1 MEDLLEELLRG
12 NNIPIQQD
20 KFYRQFSGINTSEIN
35 KANIEHIIAKVWDLV
50 QKNIISKNI
59 LYLSLLLIRNN
70 DLLQK
75 CITWDNSIL
84 EINFKDPC
92 ILFDYTVYTKRHWF
106 YHLFKSGDLIVKDT
120 LPKLVYQKFMYLQAI
135 SITNESEENI
145 NKLLEHT
152 FKECDTSGID
162 NFWIYYLKEINHIL
176 KILEFCR
183 NRNPYL
189 NDFEFLNYASQ
200 NSILE
205 VCSEY
210 LKLYTEHIDF
220 EQFLIELSESP
231 IPHAENLS
239 NQALTLASYSVLVEL
254 LKLIIDYHNTDQ
266 HINVIEIIRDV
277 QLKLLNIKDNSMQI
291 ELLQWIF
298 ASMFIKQNEICCLKH
313 SDKQQSYKSYICNE
327 KEIQLILFA
336 LKSLIEELQ
345 FKKIHENDVSNLSK
359 INDIHKMVTDATWRF
374 ELIANVVDKSKCG
387 HNLLHYMLAEPE
399 CLINIC
405 LKKNDFIRA
414 SQVLQV
420 CI

>member
-1 MEDLLEELLRG
+1 MEDLLEELLRR

-35 KANIEHIIAKVWDLV
+35 KANFEHLIAKVWDLV

-59 LYLSLLLIRNN
+59 LYLSLILHRND

-75 CITWDNSIL
+75 CITWDDSIL

-92 ILFDYTVYTKRHWF
+92 ILFDYTVYAKRHWF
-106 YHLFKSGDLIVKDT
+106 YHLFKSGDLVVKDA
-120 LPKLVYQKFMYLQAI
+120 LPNSVYQKFMCLQAI
-135 SITNESEENI
+135 SITNESDENI

-152 FKECDTSGID
+152 IKECDTSGID
-162 NFWIYYLKEINHIL
+162 KFWIYYLKEINHIL
-176 KILEFCR
+176 KILEFCK

-200 NSILE
+200 NSVLK

-210 LKLYTEHIDF
+210 LNFYTEHI
-220 EQFLIELSESP
+220 ELERFLIELNESP
-231 IPHAENLS
+231 NPHEENVS
-239 NQALTLASYSVLVEL
+239 IQALILASYSVIAEL
-254 LKLIIDYHNTDQ
+254 LKLIIHYDNTDK

-277 QLKLLNIKDNSMQI
+277 QLKLLNITDNSMQI
-291 ELLQWIF
+291 ELLQSIF
-298 ASMFIKQNEICCLKH
+298 AFLFIKQNEICCFKD
-313 SDKQQSYKSYICNE
+313 SDKQQSYESYICNE

-345 FKKIHENDVSNLSK
+345 FKKIHENDVSNLPK
-359 INDIHKMVTDATWRF
+359 INDLHKMVTDATWRF